1 MTFDL
6 CFVVIF
12 FFFLNSKKKRFVS
25 VLPFKLRSECF
36 SVVGILQG
44 FPLTELT

>member
-12 FFFLNSKKKRFVS
+12 FFNSKKKLFVS

-36 SVVGILQG
+36 SVLGILQG